1 MNRDDS
7 GQFSTKD
14 TLSDEYHEYFKDYSQ
29 WVTTHVDKDRTKERL
44 EAGVRAWLRF
54 CNKQGLDP
62 LAVDENDVRIYIDEL
77 VREEYAETTITR
89 RVASVSK
96 FYIYQR
102 NDPRKTTEIDN
113 PTENIKLPRDYNIQN
128 LSEYVR
134 VLDQKG
140 KMDIISPSASDVR
153 KLFEHVPGKR
163 NFTQT
168 RNELILRL
176 FWQTAL
182 RSDEMSRVKTRNVDD
197 DDREITV
204 RSAKLNRKE
213 HPELYHRRVWWSQDL
228 DYQIKRWRSLRSNA
242 TEDSEF
248 FFVDSSGNSL
258 SPSYLSRIVK
268 DTARRAGIQEPLT
281 RDESGD
287 VKQHLWTAHRLR
299 HARITYLANQT
310 DMDLNHLRMM
320 AGHAKFETT
329 LQYVHTDW
337 DAARD
342 SYQSAVNDR
351 S

>member
-1 MNRDDS
+1 V
-7 GQFSTKD
+7 K
-14 TLSDEYHEYFKDYSQ
+14 
-29 WVTTHVDKDRTKERL
+29 
-44 EAGVRAWLRF
+44 AWLWF
-54 CNKQGLDP
+54 CEDEGLDP
-62 LAVDENDVRIYIDEL
+62 LDADENDVRVYIDGL

-102 NDPRKTTEIDN
+102 NDPRHSEEIDN
-113 PTENIKLPRDYNIQN
+113 PTEDISLPRDYGIQN

-134 VLDQKG
+134 VLDQEG
-140 KMDIISPSASDVR
+140 KTDIISPSAADVR

-168 RNELILRL
+168 RNELIVRL
-176 FWQTAL
+176 FWETAL
-182 RSDEMSRVKTRNVDD
+182 RSDDLSRMKIRNIDHD
-197 DDREITV
+197 QREITV

-213 HPELYHRRVWWSQDL
+213 HPDLYHRRVWWSQDL
-228 DYQIKRWRSLRSNA
+228 DYLMRRWRSLRENVVD
-242 TEDSEF
+242 DSEYL
-248 FFVDSSGNSL
+248 FVGSSGDQL

-268 DTARRAGIQEPLT
+268 KAAQRAGIQEPLT
-281 RDESGD
+281 RDENGD
-287 VKQHLWTAHRLR
+287 VQQHLWTAHRSR

-337 DAARD
+337 EAARE
-342 SYQSAVNDR
+342 SYRSAVETTQ
-351 S
+351 